1 MGGVG
6 QRYRQLVAL
15 SREEGALRAVLAR
28 IAAQLVSRRAWERLG
43 YARLGDYAV
52 ECLGLAG
59 RSVRCLAEVG
69 TKLHWLPRLEGALIS
84 GTLGWTKVRLLAPLP
99 REEDETRWI
108 ARARRMSA
116 EDLSRAVGAVDRG
129 SIEGGAAEKE
139 DARCRRFEV
148 RCTPEVRWKWVV
160 ARRAA
165 ARAAGRMLHVSEAA
179 ELIAAE
185 VLSALPIANGAEGS
199 ACDEPGV
206 SWRQRA
212 EASEG
217 ADEGDC
223 DQAGMSGSPEN
234 DPSGGPATAGG
245 MLSDGMMSPAAPGST
260 GSDTTERPRPP
271 WGACRAE
278 LPPALSPLL
287 EGLQDLDA
295 FGLDERMRRALS
307 LAQSLDARIGAELA
321 PLWNRFLH
329 RAFGYPNREAYTRER
344 LGMDPTRARALVRL
358 ERAALAS
365 APFARAYRSGS
376 LSSVRAAELEPLL
389 RTEPMG
395 RFVEDWITWA
405 GRVTVRRLREDVEHA
420 LALAETDHV
429 AFGRDGGLPAEA
441 RAVNRGDREIGTT
454 SRSLSNPWR
463 DWDDSV
469 KHPEPLKSAPDEV
482 CWARFFGP
490 ADIVQLFNAVL
501 CTVRRRIEQDTGRLP
516 TAGAALGVML
526 DHVLSTWG
534 VIDEKLAA
542 SHRIFARDGW
552 RCATPGCSSLQN
564 LHDHHIHF
572 RSAGG
577 NDAPANR
584 ITLCAFHHLRGV
596 HAGLLRCVGRA
607 PDGLRWE
614 MGIRPGVTPRL
625 VYRSGDIRI

>member
-1 MGGVG
+1 MASPAVHLEVPRPSARWTSLREVVHADVG
-6 QRYRQLVAL
+6 DPARNLDRSLVAL
-15 SREEGALRAVLAR
+15 CREEGALRAVLAR
-28 IAAQLVSRRAWERLG
+28 IAAQLVSRRSWERIG
-43 YARLGDYAV
+43 YARLSDYAV
-52 ECLGLAG
+52 ECLGISG
-59 RSVRCLAEVG
+59 RTARSLAEVG
-69 TKLHWLPRLEGALIS
+69 TSLHWLPHLEEALVSGA
-84 GTLGWTKVRLLAPLP
+84 LGWTTVRLLARLP
-99 REEDETRWI
+99 REEDEARWI
-108 ARARRMSA
+108 ARARRMTA
-116 EDLSRAVGAVDRG
+116 EDLSRAVRAVDRG
-129 SIEGGAAEKE
+129 SIEGGAVEKE

-217 ADEGDC
+217 ADEGAC

-429 AFGRDGGLPAEA
+429 AFSRDGGLPAEA
-441 RAVNRGDREIGTT
+441 RAVNRGDREICATVRSPRDSWRDGERGSEDDREIGATVMNPRDPSRDAASPTNAWWWSGDAGGKGTGDRET
-454 SRSLSNPWR
+454 GATARSLSNPWR

-469 KHPEPLKSAPDEV
+469 SSSMRFSAP
-482 CWARFFGP
+482 FG
-490 ADIVQLFNAVL
+490 
-501 CTVRRRIEQDTGRLP
+501 
-516 TAGAALGVML
+516 AG
-526 DHVLSTWG
+526 SSKT
-534 VIDEKLAA
+534 
-542 SHRIFARDGW
+542 RDGFP
-552 RCATPGCSSLQN
+552 RRERP
-564 LHDHHIHF
+564 
-572 RSAGG
+572 SA
-577 NDAPANR
+577 
-584 ITLCAFHHLRGV
+584 
-596 HAGLLRCVGRA
+596 
-607 PDGLRWE
+607 
-614 MGIRPGVTPRL
+614 
-625 VYRSGDIRI
+625 